1 MHKSQKQPSGSGSG
15 KKSKWSYYSQMTF
28 LIPYIEFRETIG
40 NYSRS
45 EICNQQRINSPET
58 DIIKEVSTT
67 PERCNEQIEHNIKLR
82 VNKCSSATKKRKN
95 EAPEDNIDEQ
105 ILNIISKEHDA
116 DEQFLL
122 SYLQTLKRMTP
133 KQNAI
138 AKIKIQQVLF
148 DVEFG
153 NNDSNS
159 AFSSNSGHSTY
170 SSVYTPILTPL
181 KTQSKMSIAD
191 NGFHEYYHYS
201 SQN

>member
-1 MHKSQKQPSGSGSG
+1 M
-15 KKSKWSYYSQMTF
+15 
-28 LIPYIEFRETIG
+28 
-40 NYSRS
+40 
-45 EICNQQRINSPET
+45 
-58 DIIKEVSTT
+58 
-67 PERCNEQIEHNIKLR
+67 
-82 VNKCSSATKKRKN
+82 
-95 EAPEDNIDEQ
+95 
-105 ILNIISKEHDA
+105 NIISKEHDA

-159 AFSSNSGHSTY
+159 PFSSNSGHSTY

-191 NGFHEYYHYS
+191 NGFYEYYHYS